1 MSKTKMAPVAG
12 VTLHLEC
19 WRDEL
24 SPAQTAA
31 YEKAEKEHHEVR
43 NKLKEIVQETGGKNI
58 FAGQVFT
65 AYQVLGPVPGLEQIS
80 KPVTALSRKKMPS
93 MPPALAPLGS
103 SSSPEPSAS
112 FRRRSRK
119 ADSPAGENPEPVV
132 DIASDDPDEDYI
144 PLAKRMKQ
152 KAKEKTTPVP
162 AKKTREEKV
171 KTPDPKI
178 KSPKTPGL
186 TPKVAAISVRPTE
199 FNSIGG
205 LQVGAEKD
213 KKRSAA
219 EPSAVVDLTKDDS
232 GKPTADSREISFSK
246 IQGKTFPSLVVLA
259 RPSLRVV
266 DKAVTDRPQLDAK
279 VKNVLVHPAPKFT
292 EWLIQQG
299 LIKSEQTCQIHNDK
313 PLKLGMYSDTSKFP
327 YSGGYFWISDC
338 CPTRFTSV
346 FHGSLFEGSPHPP
359 SVILKLIYHWACQTN
374 VSNVVNWVKVDNMYL
389 KGLYTLLRSV
399 CTLALCRHMK
409 LLGGPKKSIE
419 IGVISLGTTTQDG
432 QQRQVKVEVL
442 GVLDPEA
449 KILRLRAV
457 EPLLDAEKS
466 YKKRFSKILEPLSDW
481 VHKDSVILTDLT
493 VDKGTLNSMGY
504 KTVIQVPGSEQTL
517 KNSNANIM
525 DYLRRI
531 VPRMFQNTLSLLS
544 RQIIQQFLNELVWR
558 ELYGN
563 SPGTTFDNIVK
574 HLSEEAKIETKESLT
589 TRLHKAAADPF
600 KQWEI
605 VSDMP
610 ALGKVPGKRGR
621 KPKDQ
626 SIIKSEAPPNDTILA
641 TPSPTHQN
649 APKKIILKKVK
660 NEEERAAA
668 SASTPPAGSQVKKI
682 EMKRTEKKDYTVQLE
697 SYYYGCS
704 GGTELKE
711 SALAC
716 TDFAVPCPECP
727 DLTFRS
733 NVELLD
739 HLLQHA
745 SPAVASN
752 ADGGATVQCR
762 TCLEHV
768 ADQEEEKHKM
778 LSHPQET
785 KSLLCKTCSCLIC
798 EQRFSTVSVL
808 VTHLQKSHHPLEM
821 PYRCGGCDYRSS
833 ILRTTIEHFYEQHK
847 GSALLQCPVCLQIC
861 CAYRTGDEG
870 PLMKNVHQF
879 LAHLRKHTDKA
890 ISKRCNKCALSFLD
904 KGEQKFHSIFGHVPN
919 KADETVKSVTS
930 SATVI
935 PKPPKKVTINKE
947 HSTYRVVKRF
957 TKLVLNLKSGSIC
970 CECGNDFDQFNHM
983 IARVQCITCAYQ
995 TACLPSM
1002 VNHAVSCQTA
1012 TSTKEKRS
1020 AVNMMDQELH
1030 CRCGFSSYDGY
1041 ALARHLIA
1049 CDRYGAVYST
1059 VEAAQASV
1067 VERSML
1073 DSLGLIRRDGD
1084 DDDEDSTA
1092 AAGEQTTSSQ
1102 DDDAGPSSSST
1113 NLNVSFSHE
1122 ETVGASSADVNEGS
1136 VSGVAYDPSQSLYN
1150 IAGAGEQQF
1159 NTQLSFDD
1167 LGPPSVL
1174 PAQDNNDRT
1183 PQLKDDYQSLATPR
1197 VPEQQD
1203 Y

>member
-1 MSKTKMAPVAG
+1 MARGVE

-31 YEKAEKEHHEVR
+31 YEKAEKEHNEVR
-43 NKLKEIVQETGGKNI
+43 NKLTDIVQETGGKNI
-58 FAGQVFT
+58 FSGQVFT
-65 AYQVLGPVPGLEQIS
+65 AYQVLGPVPGLDQIS
-80 KPVTALSRKKMPS
+80 KPVTALMRKKLPS
-93 MPPALAPLGS
+93 MPPALAPLGGV
-103 SSSPEPSAS
+103 SSSPEPSTS
-112 FRRRSRK
+112 YRRRGRRPEQ
-119 ADSPAGENPEPVV
+119 PAAENPEPVV
-132 DIASDDPDEDYI
+132 DIGSDDADEDYI
-144 PLAKRMKQ
+144 PLAKRMKP
-152 KAKEKTTPVP
+152 KEKDKTPV
-162 AKKTREEKV
+162 AKKMREEKV
-171 KTPDPKI
+171 KTPDPKL
-178 KSPKTPGL
+178 KSPKASTGS
-186 TPKVAAISVRPTE
+186 TAKVAAISVRPTE

-213 KKRSAA
+213 KKRTIP
-219 EPSAVVDLTKDDS
+219 EPSAVVDLTKEDS
-232 GKPTADSREISFSK
+232 TKPTADSREISFSK

-259 RPSLRVV
+259 RPSLRVA

-327 YSGGYFWISDC
+327 YSGGYFWISGC

-481 VHKDSVILTDLT
+481 VHKDSIILTDLT
-493 VDKGTLNSMGY
+493 VDKGTLNTMGY
-504 KTVIQVPGSEQTL
+504 KTVIQVPASEQTP

-558 ELYGN
+558 ELYGT
-563 SPGTTFDNIVK
+563 SPGNTFDNIVK
-574 HLSEEAKIETKESLT
+574 HLSEEAKIETKETNNESVT
-589 TRLHKAAADPF
+589 QPIDTA
-600 KQWEI
+600 
-605 VSDMP
+605 V
-610 ALGKVPGKRGR
+610 VPN
-621 KPKDQ
+621 
-626 SIIKSEAPPNDTILA
+626 SAVLA
-641 TPSPTHQN
+641 GP
-649 APKKIILKKVK
+649 PKKIILKKVK
-660 NEEERAAA
+660 KEEENAAA
-668 SASTPPAGSQVKKI
+668 SASTAPIGTQPKKVEI
-682 EMKRTEKKDYTVQLE
+682 KQKKDFTVLLE
-697 SYYYGCS
+697 SYYYGCV
-704 GGTELKE
+704 GGLELKE
-711 SALAC
+711 SASPC

-733 NVELLD
+733 NVDLLD
-739 HLLQHA
+739 HLLQHVT
-745 SPAVASN
+745 PAE
-752 ADGGATVQCR
+752 GGDTVQCR
-762 TCLEHV
+762 ICLEHIAV
-768 ADQEEEKHKM
+768 NDEEKHKM
-778 LSHPQET
+778 LSHPLET
-785 KSLLCKTCSCLIC
+785 KSVLCKTCSCLIC
-798 EQRFSTVSVL
+798 EQRFSTVAVL
-808 VTHLQKSHHPLEM
+808 VTHLQKCHHPLEM
-821 PYRCGGCDYRSS
+821 PYQCAGCDFRSS
-833 ILRTTIEHFYEQHK
+833 ILRTTIDHFYEQHK
-847 GSALLQCPVCLQIC
+847 RSALLQCPFCLQIC
-861 CAYRTGDEG
+861 CAYRTGDDGG
-870 PLMKNVHQF
+870 PLVKNVKQF
-879 LAHLRKHTDKA
+879 LNHLRQHTEKTIA
-890 ISKRCNKCALSFLD
+890 KRCYKCALSFFKVGD
-904 KGEQKFHSIFGHVPN
+904 HKFHNIFTHVPN
-919 KADETVKSVTS
+919 TEDEMVKSVTS

-935 PKPPKKVTINKE
+935 PKPAKKVSIHKQN
-947 HSTYRVVKRF
+947 SMYRIVKRF
-957 TKLVLNLKSGSIC
+957 NKIVLNMKNGSIC

-983 IARVQCITCAYQ
+983 IGRVQCKTCAYQ
-995 TACLPSM
+995 TTCLPSM
-1002 VNHAVSCQTA
+1002 VNHTVTFHTNTPKSMKDKHPTAV
-1012 TSTKEKRS
+1012 
-1020 AVNMMDQELH
+1020 MGQELH
-1030 CRCGFSSYDGY
+1030 CKCGFSSYDGY
-1041 ALARHLIA
+1041 ALARHLIS
-1049 CDRYGAVYST
+1049 CDRYGAVYAT
-1059 VEAAQASV
+1059 IEAAQANV
-1067 VERSML
+1067 AERSML
-1073 DSLGLIRRDGD
+1073 DSLGLVRRDE
-1084 DDDEDSTA
+1084 DEEGPVALVEETN
-1092 AAGEQTTSSQ
+1092 TPQ
-1102 DDDAGPSSSST
+1102 DAEPSSSSKDET
-1113 NLNVSFSHE
+1113 LLNVSFSHE
-1122 ETVGASSADVNEGS
+1122 ETVGETEYDDAATEAVNEGMNMS
-1136 VSGVAYDPSQSLYN
+1136 EVAYDPSESLYN
-1150 IAGAGEQQF
+1150 IASTGEQQF
-1159 NTQLSFDD
+1159 NTQLSLDD

-1174 PAQDNNDRT
+1174 PAQDNDRT